1 MTTEKEKLEKR
12 LNALKFRQSKILKEK
27 AASPIEIMKKN
38 LQIQEEIATV
48 MKQLAEC

>member
-1 MTTEKEKLEKR
+1 MTTEKEKLE
-12 LNALKFRQSKILKEK
+12 ILKEK